1 MGDQEH
7 TANNDF
13 NSQNIHIISMSVF
26 FFSWI
31 KKKWGEDI
39 RLNSGSIIPTRES
52 SKVQ

>member
-31 KKKWGEDI
+31 KKNGG
-39 RLNSGSIIPTRES
+39 RT
-52 SKVQ
+52 

>member
-26 FFSWI
+26 FSWI
-31 KKKWGEDI
+31 KKNGG
-39 RLNSGSIIPTRES
+39 RT
-52 SKVQ
+52 